1 MEEAKSIQ
9 AISLFQ
15 TVYLAI
21 HFIDRWGSSWQLLVR
36 VDKPVVQ

>member
-1 MEEAKSIQ
+1 MKEAKLIQ

-21 HFIDRWGSSWQLLVR
+21 PFMDRWGSSWQLLVR
-36 VDKPVVQ
+36 DDKPVSQ